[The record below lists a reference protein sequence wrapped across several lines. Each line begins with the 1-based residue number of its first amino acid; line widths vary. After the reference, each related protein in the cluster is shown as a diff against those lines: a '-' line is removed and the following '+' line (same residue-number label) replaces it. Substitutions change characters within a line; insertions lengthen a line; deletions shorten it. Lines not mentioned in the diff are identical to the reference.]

1 MVSYAMLTIAPLP
14 SSARSHSENMPFEV
28 HTSLSKQNPRQLSLE
43 TKDILKNNNVGIL
56 LEWKLAS
63 LVAKCCLSCVQ
74 T

>member
-14 SSARSHSENMPFEV
+14 SSARSQSENMPFEV

-56 LEWKLAS
+56 LNGTLAGW
-63 LVAKCCLSCVQ
+63 VAR
-74 T
+74 